1 MKEIVWI
8 DSLESILVLVGWMFL
23 GVIIL
28 NPIIMICLYKVEKFR
43 RKFNLTKDGT
53 IKSVI
58 IWTIFALMAIF
69 LVFFV
74 EKGEYY
80 RRLYFTKAFKKWEI
94 VKIESEDKSYAVI
107 GTNKHFTDVFEIEEK
122 GNMLIIDKDKQ
133 YGFNPNYISERSYR
147 SFEDIR
153 IIKYNYEQ

>member
-1 MKEIVWI
+1 MREIVWI
-8 DSLESILVLVGWMFL
+8 DSLESILVFVGWL
-23 GVIIL
+23 VLCVIIL
-28 NPIIMICLYKVEKFR
+28 NPIIMICLYKIEKLR
-43 RKFNLTKDGT
+43 IKFNLSKDGT

-58 IWTIFALMAIF
+58 LWTIYALIVIF

-80 RRLYFTKAFKKWEI
+80 RRLYFTKAFKRWEI
-94 VKIESEDKSYAVI
+94 IKFEDEDKSYAVI

-133 YGFNPNYISERSYR
+133 CGFDPSYISEINYR
-147 SFEDIR
+147 SFENIKV
-153 IIKYNYEQ
+153 IKYIYE

>member
-1 MKEIVWI
+1 MREIVWI
-8 DSLESILVLVGWMFL
+8 DSLESILVFVGWL
-23 GVIIL
+23 VLCVIIL
-28 NPIIMICLYKVEKFR
+28 NPIIMICLYKIEKLR
-43 RKFNLTKDGT
+43 IKFNLSKDGT
-53 IKSVI
+53 INSVI
-58 IWTIFALMAIF
+58 LWIIYALIVIF

-80 RRLYFTKAFKKWEI
+80 RRLYFTKAFKRWEI
-94 VKIESEDKSYAVI
+94 IKFEDEDKSYAVI

-147 SFEDIR
+147 SFEDIKVV
-153 IIKYNYEQ
+153 KYIYE

>member
-1 MKEIVWI
+1 MREIVWI
-8 DSLESILVLVGWMFL
+8 DSLESILVFVGWL
-23 GVIIL
+23 VLCVIIL
-28 NPIIMICLYKVEKFR
+28 NPIIMICLYKIEKLR
-43 RKFNLTKDGT
+43 IKFNLSKDGT

-58 IWTIFALMAIF
+58 LWIIYALIVIF

-80 RRLYFTKAFKKWEI
+80 RRLYFTKAFKRWEI
-94 VKIESEDKSYAVI
+94 IKFEDEDKSYAVI

-133 YGFNPNYISERSYR
+133 YGFNPDYISERSYR
-147 SFEDIR
+147 SFEDIKVV
-153 IIKYNYEQ
+153 KYIYE

>member
-28 NPIIMICLYKVEKFR
+28 NPIIMICLYKIEKFR

-58 IWTIFALMAIF
+58 IWTIYALMVIF

-94 VKIESEDKSYAVI
+94 VKIEGEDKSYAVI

>member
-8 DSLESILVLVGWMFL
+8 DSLESILVLVGQMFL

-58 IWTIFALMAIF
+58 IWTIFALIAIF
-69 LVFFV
+69 LVF
-74 EKGEYY
+74 
-80 RRLYFTKAFKKWEI
+80 LQKKENI
-94 VKIESEDKSYAVI
+94 TEDYILQKLLKS
-107 GTNKHFTDVFEIEEK
+107 G
-122 GNMLIIDKDKQ
+122 KQ
-133 YGFNPNYISERSYR
+133 
-147 SFEDIR
+147 
-153 IIKYNYEQ
+153 

>member
-1 MKEIVWI
+1 MKNLKTITTDE
-8 DSLESILVLVGWMFL
+8 FL
-23 GVIIL
+23 
-28 NPIIMICLYKVEKFR
+28 EKFDNDTLEDEDLR
-43 RKFNLTKDGT
+43 
-53 IKSVI
+53 
-58 IWTIFALMAIF
+58 AIYF
-69 LVFFV
+69 QRTFEDTENSYWEEV

-94 VKIESEDKSYAVI
+94 VKFEDEDKSYAVI

-147 SFEDIR
+147 SFEDIKVV
-153 IIKYNYEQ
+153 KYIYE

>member
-1 MKEIVWI
+1 MREIVWI
-8 DSLESILVLVGWMFL
+8 DSLESILVFVGWL
-23 GVIIL
+23 VLCVIIL
-28 NPIIMICLYKVEKFR
+28 NPIIMICLYKIEKLR
-43 RKFNLTKDGT
+43 IKFNLSKDGT

-58 IWTIFALMAIF
+58 LWIIYALIVIF

-80 RRLYFTKAFKKWEI
+80 RRLYFTKAFKRWEI
-94 VKIESEDKSYAVI
+94 IKFEDEDKSYAVI

-133 YGFNPNYISERSYR
+133 YGFNPDYISERSYR
-147 SFEDIR
+147 SFEDIKVV
-153 IIKYNYEQ
+153 KYIYK

>member
-1 MKEIVWI
+1 MREIVWI
-8 DSLESILVLVGWMFL
+8 DSLENILVFVGWMFL
-23 GVIIL
+23 CVIVL
-28 NPIIMICLYKVEKFR
+28 NPIIIICLYKVEKFR
-43 RKFNLTKDGT
+43 IKFKLSKEGT

-58 IWTIFALMAIF
+58 LWTIYALMVIF

-94 VKIESEDKSYAVI
+94 VKIEGEDKSYAVI
-107 GTNKHFTDVFEIEEK
+107 GTDNYFIDVFEIEEK
-122 GNMLIIDKDKQ
+122 ENRLIIDKDKQ

-147 SFEDIR
+147 SFEDIKVV
-153 IIKYNYEQ
+153 KYIYE

>member
-1 MKEIVWI
+1 MREIVWI
-8 DSLESILVLVGWMFL
+8 DSLESILVFVGWIFL
-23 GVIIL
+23 CVIVL
-28 NPIIMICLYKVEKFR
+28 NPIIVICLYKVEKFR
-43 RKFNLTKDGT
+43 IKFSLSKDGT

-58 IWTIFALMAIF
+58 LWTIFALIVIF

-94 VKIESEDKSYAVI
+94 VKFEDEDKSYAVI
-107 GTNKHFTDVFEIEEK
+107 GTDNYFIDVFEVEIKE
-122 GNMLIIDKDKQ
+122 NRLIIDKDKQ

-147 SFEDIR
+147 SFEDIKVV
-153 IIKYNYEQ
+153 KYIYE

>member
-1 MKEIVWI
+1 MREIVWI
-8 DSLESILVLVGWMFL
+8 DSLESILVFVGWIFL
-23 GVIIL
+23 CVIVL
-28 NPIIMICLYKVEKFR
+28 NPIIVICLYKVEKFR
-43 RKFNLTKDGT
+43 IKFNLSKDGT

-58 IWTIFALMAIF
+58 LWTIYALIVIF

-94 VKIESEDKSYAVI
+94 VKFEDEDKSYAVI
-107 GTNKHFTDVFEIEEK
+107 GTDNYFIDVFEVEIKE
-122 GNMLIIDKDKQ
+122 NRLIIDKDKQ

-147 SFEDIR
+147 SFEDIKVV
-153 IIKYNYEQ
+153 KYIYK